1 MSKLSARL
9 VLPMAFVLCAVMAA
23 LAADAPRLE
32 IQSPKDGS
40 TINSGAVMI
49 KFKTDHFKVI
59 SLKNEANAPAANPA
73 MSENA
78 PMSASQPSPGMGP
91 SAGGPGAATTTSPNQ
106 PPSNDT
112 VAMQK
117 PDTSGMPANQQSMP
131 QGEANAAN
139 AREGHIHVFVD
150 DTPWLFVHSDSDPIV
165 LAGLQPGQHK
175 VKLQLVGANHMP
187 TGAEQTVN
195 FTVAPRTR

>member
-1 MSKLSARL
+1 MSKLSARF

-59 SLKNEANAPAANPA
+59 SLKNEAPAANPA

-78 PMSASQPSPGMGP
+78 PMSASQSSPGMGP
-91 SAGGPGAATTTSPNQ
+91 SGGAPGAATTTSPNQ

-117 PDTSGMPANQQSMP
+117 PDTSGMPANQ
-131 QGEANAAN
+131 
-139 AREGHIHVFVD
+139 
-150 DTPWLFVHSDSDPIV
+150 
-165 LAGLQPGQHK
+165 
-175 VKLQLVGANHMP
+175 
-187 TGAEQTVN
+187 
-195 FTVAPRTR
+195 

>member
-1 MSKLSARL
+1 SCCNHIFPRQPSFPFCPSYPLSRRRLMSKLSARF

-59 SLKNEANAPAANPA
+59 SLKNEAPAANPA
-73 MSENA
+73 MSENP

-91 SAGGPGAATTTSPNQ
+91 SGGGPGAATTSSPNQ
-106 PPSNDT
+106 PPTNDT
-112 VAMQK
+112 V
-117 PDTSGMPANQQSMP
+117 
-131 QGEANAAN
+131 
-139 AREGHIHVFVD
+139 
-150 DTPWLFVHSDSDPIV
+150 
-165 LAGLQPGQHK
+165 
-175 VKLQLVGANHMP
+175 
-187 TGAEQTVN
+187 
-195 FTVAPRTR
+195 

>member
-9 VLPMAFVLCAVMAA
+9 VLPMAFALCAVMAA

-32 IQSPKDGS
+32 IQSPKDGA

-91 SAGGPGAATTTSPNQ
+91 SGGAPGAITTSPNQ

-117 PDTSGMPANQQSMP
+117 PDTSGMPANQQSLP

>member
-1 MSKLSARL
+1 MCSRCCTTTSRRPRPGLPANPSSLSSHPNSLSRRRLMSKLSARL

-91 SAGGPGAATTTSPNQ
+91 SGGAPGATTTSPNQ
-106 PPSNDT
+106 PPNNDT

-117 PDTSGMPANQQSMP
+117 PDTSGMPANQQSLP

-139 AREGHIHVFVD
+139 ARE
-150 DTPWLFVHSDSDPIV
+150 
-165 LAGLQPGQHK
+165 
-175 VKLQLVGANHMP
+175 
-187 TGAEQTVN
+187 
-195 FTVAPRTR
+195 

>member
-1 MSKLSARL
+1 MSKLSARF

-23 LAADAPRLE
+23 LAADTPRIE

-59 SLKNEANAPAANPA
+59 SLKNEAPTANPA
-73 MSENA
+73 MSENP
-78 PMSASQPSPGMGP
+78 PMSASQPSPGSTSQPPSGP
-91 SAGGPGAATTTSPNQ
+91 AAATTTSPNQ
-106 PPSNDT
+106 PSTNDT
-112 VAMQK
+112 VAMQR

-131 QGEANAAN
+131 QGETNAAN

-150 DTPWLFVHSDSDPIV
+150 DTPWLFIHSDSDPIV

-187 TGAEQTVN
+187 TGAEQTVS

>member
-1 MSKLSARL
+1 
-9 VLPMAFVLCAVMAA
+9 
-23 LAADAPRLE
+23 
-32 IQSPKDGS
+32 
-40 TINSGAVMI
+40 
-49 KFKTDHFKVI
+49 
-59 SLKNEANAPAANPA
+59 
-73 MSENA
+73 
-78 PMSASQPSPGMGP
+78 
-91 SAGGPGAATTTSPNQ
+91 
-106 PPSNDT
+106 
-112 VAMQK
+112 MQK
-117 PDTSGMPANQQSMP
+117 PDTSGMPANQQSLP

-195 FTVAPRTR
+195 FTVAPRSGSK

>member
-59 SLKNEANAPAANPA
+59 SLKNEANAPASNPA

-91 SAGGPGAATTTSPNQ
+91 SGGAPGATTTSPNQ

-112 VAMQK
+112 IAMQK
-117 PDTSGMPANQQSMP
+117 PDTSGMPANQQSLP
-131 QGEANAAN
+131 QGEASAAN

>member
-9 VLPMAFVLCAVMAA
+9 ILPMAFVLCAVMAA

-91 SAGGPGAATTTSPNQ
+91 SGGAPGATTTSPNQ
-106 PPSNDT
+106 PPNNDT

-131 QGEANAAN
+131 QGEANTAN

>member
-91 SAGGPGAATTTSPNQ
+91 SGGAPGATTTSPNQ
-106 PPSNDT
+106 PPNNDT

-131 QGEANAAN
+131 QGEANTAN